1 MTVATVMVIRVLTF
15 MNMRD
20 EKKETIMTIN
30 CSTKLKGV
38 ERTEKCVCDNADH

>member
-30 CSTKLKGV
+30 C
-38 ERTEKCVCDNADH
+38 

>member
-20 EKKETIMTIN
+20 EKKRDHN
-30 CSTKLKGV
+30 DYKLL
-38 ERTEKCVCDNADH
+38 N

>member
-20 EKKETIMTIN
+20 GEKKRDYN
-30 CSTKLKGV
+30 DNKLF
-38 ERTEKCVCDNADH
+38 N